1 MEVEKPDFPFLSS
14 RVYEGKADVTIF
26 GLPLDVTETF
36 RSGASKAPSVIR
48 KVSDS
53 IESYSPFLKNDLE
66 KIKIS
71 DRGDLKFSSNKIE
84 EIVEEIENW
93 ARGEVEKDDSLIVFI
108 GGEHTITYPLV
119 KVIAEK
125 KKGIN
130 LLHLDAHLDMRDS
143 YEGKKI
149 SHATVMRRISEI
161 PEVEKIVSLGIRSGS
176 QEDYGFAGEK
186 SKIIFSEHL
195 SEIDHSL
202 WEKPFYL
209 TLDIDVLD
217 PSCAPGTGNP
227 EPGGPSFKEL
237 AGLIYS
243 IPLKNLIAFDIVE
256 VSPPHDSGDITS
268 ITAAK
273 LIREIILKKYSFLG
287 V

>member
-93 ARGEVEKDDSLIVFI
+93 ARGEVEKNDSLIVFI

-143 YEGKKI
+143 YEGKGI

-268 ITAAK
+268 IAAAK
-273 LIREIILKKYSFLG
+273 LIREIILKRYSFLG

>member
-1 MEVEKPDFPFLSS
+1 MKVEKPDFPFLSS
-14 RVYEGKADVTIF
+14 RIDEGNAEVTIF
-26 GLPLDVTETF
+26 GLPLDITETF
-36 RSGASKAPSVIR
+36 RPGASKAPSVIR

-93 ARGEVEKDDSLIVFI
+93 ARGEVEKNDSLIVFI

-143 YEGKKI
+143 YEGKRI

-176 QEDYGFAGEK
+176 QEDYDFAREK

-195 SEIDHSL
+195 SEIDHSP

-209 TLDIDVLD
+209 TLDMDVLD

-237 AGLIYS
+237 TGLIYS

-273 LIREIILKKYSFLG
+273 LIREIILKRYSFSG